1 MGSQQFEALLKALKQ
16 ILEEVKEIN
25 NHLKHERKLS
35 LLEEFPD
42 SD

>member
-1 MGSQQFEALLKALKQ
+1 MGSQQFEALLKQ